1 MREPNPVGHAMT
13 GVRCEKVRK
22 LYGAAVAVAG
32 LDLAIGE
39 GEFVSLLGPSGCG
52 KTTTLRMLAGLEY
65 PTGGAIYIGDR
76 MVNNV
81 PPAKRDIAMVFQSY
95 VLYPHMTVAE
105 NIAYPLGKRGVPRS
119 ERGAMVMK
127 AARLLQLEPLLDR
140 TPRQLPGGQ

>member
-13 GVRCEKVRK
+13 GVRCEKLRK
-22 LYGAAVAVAG
+22 VYGAAVAVAG

-52 KTTTLRMLAGLEY
+52 KATTLRMLAGPES
-65 PTGGAIYIGDR
+65 PTAGAIHIGER
-76 MVNNV
+76 LVNNV

-95 VLYPHMTVAE
+95 ALYPHMTVAE
-105 NIAYPLGKRGVPRS
+105 NIAYPLRKRGVPRS

-127 AARLLQLEPLLDR
+127 AA
-140 TPRQLPGGQ
+140 